1 MNFLNRSTAVIATVI
16 VVETLLVQAI
26 YRFLT
31 EDQDIFRA
39 CSDITGVG
47 GPNDFIDFSGTDIFY
62 DDEGIHMNG
71 SFVIL
76 WDVKGTD
83 RVSLLVELKKFVR
96 GGWQPTPLVVRSEDV
111 CKDQKNIRSY
121 VYEVWSQ
128 YVFPEDLQCFEEGI
142 TYRHKPFVL
151 KAEANAMVPMEGR
164 YKVIFTLR
172 AFDENDTPK
181 SKCLLIKCLLVLL
194 TWPAFVL
201 ISSLNSLSTQH
212 DHIMPP
218 EHKSTGLPPLKTQ
231 DIERP
236 HSNFLPRYLQTVTPQ
251 ISWLKA
257 KS

>member
-39 CSDITGVG
+39 CSDITEVG
-47 GPNDFIDFSGTDIFY
+47 GPSDFIDFSGTDIFY

-128 YVFPEDLQCFEEGI
+128 YVFPEDLHCFEEGI

-181 SKCLLIKCLLVLL
+181 SKVTC
-194 TWPAFVL
+194 
-201 ISSLNSLSTQH
+201 
-212 DHIMPP
+212 
-218 EHKSTGLPPLKTQ
+218 TGLMQQQTS
-231 DIERP
+231 RTR
-236 HSNFLPRYLQTVTPQ
+236 FLMEKLMQVASFSKASRNRNEINYFGNQYSPQ
-251 ISWLKA
+251 NNIH
-257 KS
+257 